1 MAIEKMKRLRLV
13 AVKSERETL
22 LRELMLLGCVQITEP
37 AAFEK
42 DSPEELIFSK
52 ETAGSSQSREEHE
65 KLLAGLEL
73 LNKYAPAKT
82 GLFTPKPEASLQSVM
97 DESSLEENIKL
108 AGRLADADDQ
118 IKRITAEESRVK
130 GLIETLMPWAAL
142 DIPLDLSETKT
153 CVVLPG
159 AVPAAVDLKTLEAE
173 LAMGESES
181 QVLKVSSDKDLH
193 YLVLVAMKENQSA
206 VLEIVRKLGFSPSSV
221 SNMKGTARE
230 NITGLEKKLKELG
243 TEKSDLTAQ
252 IVKASSSRDELK
264 LCADRLLT
272 KVVRA
277 ENAEKLLCTDSTI
290 NFEGWIPVRE
300 EKQLENVL
308 SNFYCAW
315 ETSVPTQED
324 TPEVPVKLRNNALT
338 SPFNML
344 TEMYSLP
351 AYNGIDPNP
360 FLLPFFSLFFG
371 IIFADLGYGLIMFI
385 GGMIYKHKAKP
396 TGAMNQM
403 AGLLTICGI
412 STAVFG
418 ILSGSFFGDAIT
430 KIAEMYGLTVSI
442 PVLIDPLNNP
452 LQVLIG
458 SLIFGFIHLI
468 TATAINGYML
478 IRDGQW
484 KDALCD
490 VGTLWL
496 FFAGI
501 ALGALGIT
509 WYVAYAGMALIVL
522 TQGRASPTIGGK
534 LGGGLFA
541 LYGVASGWFGDVL
554 SYCRLFALM
563 LAGAV
568 IGSVFNTLGTLT
580 GNIFTFALLFLVG
593 HALNFAL
600 SILGAFVH
608 SLRLQ
613 YLEFFGKFYR
623 EGGKPYQPLAVKTNY
638 FNIIEED
645 L

>member
-13 AVKSERETL
+13 AVKSEREAL
-22 LRELMLLGCVQITEP
+22 LKELMLLGCVQIIEPETFGQDTEE
-37 AAFEK
+37 AAVFAREM
-42 DSPEELIFSK
+42 
-52 ETAGSSQSREEHE
+52 AGSSECRAEHE
-65 KLLAGLEL
+65 KLLSGLEL

-82 GLFTPKPEASLQSVM
+82 GLFTPKPEASVRSVM
-97 DESSLEENIKL
+97 NESSLDENIALANKL
-108 AGRLADADDQ
+108 AVTDDS
-118 IKRITAEESRVK
+118 IKRITAEESRIK
-130 GLIETLMPWAAL
+130 GLIETLKPWATL
-142 DIPLDLSETKT
+142 DMPFELSETKT
-153 CVVLPG
+153 CFVLPG
-159 AVPAAVDLKTLEAE
+159 VVPSTVDLKTLEAE
-173 LAMGESES
+173 LSLGVGES
-181 QVLKVSSDKDLH
+181 QLFKVSSDRELH

-206 VLEIVRKLGFSPSSV
+206 VMEIVRRFGFSPSSV
-221 SNMKGTARE
+221 SNLKGTASE
-230 NITGLEKKLKELG
+230 NIKNFEKILKDLA
-243 TEKSDLTAQ
+243 TEKEDLTSQ
-252 IVKASSSRDELK
+252 IVKMASLSDELK

-272 KVVRA
+272 KAGRA
-277 ENAEKLLCTDSTI
+277 ENTEKLLCTDSTI
-290 NFEGWIPVRE
+290 NFEGWLPVRE
-300 EKQLENVL
+300 EKQLGKVL
-308 SNFYCAW
+308 LNFACAW
-315 ETSVPTQED
+315 ETSEPTEED
-324 TPEVPVKLRNNALT
+324 IPEVPIKLRNNAFT
-338 SPFNML
+338 GPFSML

-371 IIFADLGYGLIMFI
+371 IIFADLGYGLIMLL
-385 GGMIYKHKAKP
+385 GGLIFKLKAKP
-396 TGAMNQM
+396 IGAKNQM
-403 AGLLTICGI
+403 AGILMICGF
-412 STAVFG
+412 STAAFG

-430 KIAEMYGLTVSI
+430 KIAEMYGYTVNI

-458 SLIFGFIHLI
+458 SLILGFIHLI

-509 WYVAYAGMALIVL
+509 WYVAYAGVALIVI
-522 TQGRASPTIGGK
+522 TQGRASPSIGGK

-541 LYGVASGWFGDVL
+541 LYGIASGWFGDIL

-580 GNIFTFALLFLVG
+580 GNIFTFALLFLAG

-645 L
+645 